1 MVWVNNM
8 LITKNQ
14 EKVFFAISQLL
25 KNGEK
30 NITRY
35 KIANVSGVNRT
46 TVYEILNKFRL
57 SSEVD

>member
-1 MVWVNNM
+1 M